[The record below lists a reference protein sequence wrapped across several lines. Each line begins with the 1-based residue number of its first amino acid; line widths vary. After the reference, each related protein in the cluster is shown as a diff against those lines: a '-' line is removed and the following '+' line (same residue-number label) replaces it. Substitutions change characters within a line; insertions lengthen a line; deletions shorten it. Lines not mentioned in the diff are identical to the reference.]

1 MAIVT
6 GGDVVVRTLLPGS
19 HRARLPA
26 CWLLLALA
34 YGSSWLIPAVASAES
49 LPASVRACASETD
62 PQERLACYDREV
74 ASFPAPK
81 AATRHESTTASTPTG
96 PTPATTATVPTTPSP
111 NATAPPAVAKANAV
125 APQAAQTN
133 SSNKEP
139 QHVSAH
145 VVSIDHS
152 PSELTLHL
160 DNGQVWEE
168 IQSVSGD
175 LSLRE
180 GDTVTID
187 KHMGS
192 YWLTG
197 PHVSA
202 MRVRQKI

>member
-6 GGDVVVRTLLPGS
+6 GGDVVMRTLLPGS
-19 HRARLPA
+19 HRAGLPA
-26 CWLLLALA
+26 CWLLLALV
-34 YGSSWLIPAVASAES
+34 PALASAES

-74 ASFPAPK
+74 ASFPAPAPK
-81 AATRHESTTASTPTG
+81 AATRHESTTAGTPTG
-96 PTPATTATVPTTPSP
+96 PTPTTTAAAPTAPSS
-111 NATAPPAVAKANAV
+111 NATAPPAVAKANAA

-139 QHVSAH
+139 QHVSAR
-145 VVSIDHS
+145 VVGIDHS

-187 KHMGS
+187 KHLGT

-197 PHVSA
+197 PHVSS